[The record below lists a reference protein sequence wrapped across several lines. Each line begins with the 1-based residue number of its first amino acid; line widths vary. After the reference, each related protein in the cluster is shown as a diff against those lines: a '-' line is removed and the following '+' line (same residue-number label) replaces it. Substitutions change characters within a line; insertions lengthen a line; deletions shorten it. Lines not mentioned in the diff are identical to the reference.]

1 MVPSPPPVVNPKAVT
16 YRTVG
21 GPSNIAA
28 LDDDAVEDGEF
39 DMLCYA
45 MICNCVVLCCVA
57 R

>member
-1 MVPSPPPVVNPKAVT
+1 MVAPSPPVVNPKAVT

-39 DMLCYA
+39 DMLCYD
-45 MICNCVVLCCVA
+45 MQLCCVVLCC
-57 R
+57 

>member
-1 MVPSPPPVVNPKAVT
+1 MVAPSPPPVVNPKAVT

-21 GPSNIAA
+21 GPSNNAA

-45 MICNCVVLCCVA
+45 MICNYVVLCC
-57 R
+57 